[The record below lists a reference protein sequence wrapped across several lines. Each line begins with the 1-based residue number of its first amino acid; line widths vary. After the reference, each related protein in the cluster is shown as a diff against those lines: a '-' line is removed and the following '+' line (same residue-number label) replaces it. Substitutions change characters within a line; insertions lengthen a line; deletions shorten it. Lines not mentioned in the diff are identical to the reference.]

1 MSAHNRI
8 VVRKTPATYEDEA
21 QMAAIAMPGMAV
33 ELNSSGAVIL
43 PAITQANALKLGS
56 FLLLAES
63 PERSAVTAYAVGD
76 RGFYAR
82 PQRGDRVQVL
92 VKSGQTIVVGDYGIF
107 EAAGSGKWIKVAGT
121 ETRYQVQFK
130 EASGGALGADTL
142 LLAEVL

>member
-8 VVRKTPATYEDEA
+8 LVRKSLATYEDEA
-21 QMAAIAMPGMAV
+21 QMAAAAMPGMAV
-33 ELNSSGAVIL
+33 ETNSSGAIIL

-56 FLLLAES
+56 FLLLTES
-63 PERSAVTAYAVGD
+63 PERSAVTAYASGD
-76 RGFYAR
+76 RGFYCR

-92 VKSGQTIVVGDYGIF
+92 VKSGQNIAVNDYGIM
-107 EAAGSGKWIKVAGT
+107 EAGGSGKWIEVAGT

-130 EASGGALGADTL
+130 ESSGGALGADTL